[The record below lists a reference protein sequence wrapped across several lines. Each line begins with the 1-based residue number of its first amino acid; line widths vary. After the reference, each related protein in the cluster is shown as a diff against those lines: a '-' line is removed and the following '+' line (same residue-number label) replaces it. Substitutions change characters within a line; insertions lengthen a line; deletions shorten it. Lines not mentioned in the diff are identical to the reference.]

1 MFKFFKNLIVMFH
14 VGAKAKDLFVK
25 MEEYSKEDLNKNFKN
40 AVVGI
45 IKYVF
50 ISTFVVYFLYK
61 WALTIHT

>member
-1 MFKFFKNLIVMFH
+1 MLEQKQRTYLQ
-14 VGAKAKDLFVK
+14 K

-61 WALTIHT
+61 WTLTIHT